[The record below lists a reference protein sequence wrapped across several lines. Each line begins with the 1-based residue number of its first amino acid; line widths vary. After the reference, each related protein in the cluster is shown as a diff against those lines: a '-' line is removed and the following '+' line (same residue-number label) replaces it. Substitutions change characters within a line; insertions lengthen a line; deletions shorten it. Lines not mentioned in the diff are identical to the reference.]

1 MQGNDAMGPDSYIAS
16 VGLFAGTFP
25 PKNWADCDGAVLQ
38 IRQNTA
44 LFSLIGTTYGGD
56 GQQTFALPDLR
67 AKDAAG
73 KPVPF
78 GGGCRSCICVSGI
91 YPERP

>member
-1 MQGNDAMGPDSYIAS
+1 MQGDYAMGPESYLAS
-16 VGLFAGTFP
+16 VGLFAGTFA
-25 PKNWADCDGAVLQ
+25 PKGWADCDGTLLQ
-38 IRQNTA
+38 IGQNTA

-56 GQQTFALPDLR
+56 GRQTFALPDLR
-67 AKDAAG
+67 ARDAAG

-78 GGGCRSCICVSGI
+78 GGGCRSCICVTGI